1 MKLPKH
7 LRTALTLFLIWT
19 VVGLAFTGIFYLI
32 SRGAGGER
40 AESFLS
46 ILRSSLLTA
55 YIWGSLSP
63 LLYLFARKFTID
75 PRRLKCLHI
84 AANLGFGILITI
96 AHSSIYAAV
105 NMWLEPKFYA
115 SVPSF
120 WMFVRRGLLLQSVY
134 SLLSFYFPT
143 FFSIQALLFFRNYQA
158 EEAKNAELQAQ
169 LSRAQLSAL
178 KMQLHPH
185 FLFNSLHSI
194 SSLILLDPKRANAM
208 VSLLGDFLR
217 QTLEHSDD
225 QMVSLAAEL
234 EFLRCYLEIE
244 KTRFEDRL
252 SVDFEIDPGALDCE
266 VPHLIAQPIVE
277 NAIKHGIAPY
287 SGPGYIEISAQSNG
301 PDLILRIKNS
311 GSERDPSAR
320 SAEKKG
326 PCFGLAN
333 VASRLESVYG
343 PDAKMDAR
351 ELKGGGFQVELTIPV
366 ADEGARS

>member
-1 MKLPKH
+1 MKLPKY

-32 SRGAGGER
+32 SRSAGAER

-55 YIWGSLSP
+55 YVWGGLSP
-63 LLYLFARKFTID
+63 LIYLFARRFAID
-75 PRRLKCLHI
+75 PRKLNCLHVV
-84 AANLGFGILITI
+84 ANLGFGILITVV
-96 AHSSIYAAV
+96 HSSIYTGFS
-105 NMWLEPKFYA
+105 MWLDPRFYV
-115 SVPSF
+115 SIPSF
-120 WMFVRRGLLLQSVY
+120 WAFVRRGLLIQSVY

-225 QMVSLAAEL
+225 QMVTLAAEL

-252 SVDFEIDPGALDCE
+252 SVDFDIGPDALDAE

-277 NAIKHGIAPY
+277 NAIKHGISPY
-287 SGPGYIEISAQSNG
+287 SGPGYIEISAQRNG
-301 PDLILRIKNS
+301 PTLVLRIKNS
-311 GSERDPSAR
+311 GPERDPSDR

-333 VASRLESVYG
+333 VASRLESIYG
-343 PDAKMDAR
+343 PDASMDAR
-351 ELKGGGFQVELTIPV
+351 ELMGGGFQVELTIPV
-366 ADEGARS
+366 AEDTRS

>member
-1 MKLPKH
+1 MKRPKN

-32 SRGAGGER
+32 SRGASGER
-40 AESFLS
+40 SESFLS
-46 ILRSSLLTA
+46 ILRSSLLMA
-55 YIWGSLSP
+55 YLWGSLSP

-75 PRRLKCLHI
+75 PRRLNCLHI
-84 AANLGFGILITI
+84 AANLGFGILITVI
-96 AHSSIYAAV
+96 HSSIYAAV
-105 NMWLEPKFYA
+105 NRWLEPRFYA
-115 SVPSF
+115 SIPSF
-120 WMFVRRGLLLQSVY
+120 WMFVRRGLVLQSVY

-194 SSLILLDPKRANAM
+194 SSLILLDPKRANTM

-225 QMVSLAAEL
+225 QMVTLAAEL

-244 KTRFEDRL
+244 QTRFEDRL
-252 SVDFEIDPGALDCE
+252 SVDFDIDPHALDAE

-277 NAIKHGIAPY
+277 NAIKHGISPY
-287 SGPGYIEISAQSNG
+287 SGPGYIEIAARRNG
-301 PDLILRIKNS
+301 PTLVLRIKNS
-311 GSERDPSAR
+311 GPERDPSDR
-320 SAEKKG
+320 LAEKKG
-326 PCFGLAN
+326 PSFGLAN
-333 VASRLESVYG
+333 VAARLESIYG
-343 PDAKMDAR
+343 PAANLKVA
-351 ELKGGGFQVELTIPV
+351 ELSGGGFQVELTMPIWV
-366 ADEGARS
+366 EFSHL